1 MKTEN
6 DNNEV
11 TGSEKEGSTGLDTT
25 PVAFLTD
32 EERLYAEVE
41 GIAHLG
47 IMFVR
52 EGLIAPATI
61 REQIVIAHR
70 MMNELL
76 PGAMT
81 SESGA
86 ATMWGF
92 NHGSVAMV
100 WEQLCAM
107 GYVIK
112 EEQL

>member
-11 TGSEKEGSTGLDTT
+11 SGHNKVT
-25 PVAFLTD
+25 PAVLSPVPEAFLTG

-41 GIAHLG
+41 GIVHLG

-52 EGLIAPATI
+52 AGLIAPATI
-61 REQIVIAHR
+61 REQILTANS

-81 SESGA
+81 SETAA
-86 ATMWGF
+86 ATMWDF
-92 NHGSVAMV
+92 NYGAVAMV
-100 WEQLCAM
+100 WEQLSSM
-107 GYVIK
+107 GYVIQ